1 MWQNHDLESENILR
15 NYTCV
20 ALWLNNSISSICL
33 LLCTEKTSTAW
44 GYQLCEE
51 AVFIAAEEGKHLKR
65 PSAGSWLI
73 ITMDFMAPPPSGA
86 KAAEDKTWSGERCKN
101 TLSSGK
107 DETQNSAR
115 YNLLLKKKREKHT
128 HWCTWVQNAAH
139 RHGGSTQVPAC
150 RGNRWPWRHRWEVF
164 TVCLTFLNLNFVCVL
179 STHRLKKTVLMKI
192 T

>member
-86 KAAEDKTWSGERCKN
+86 KAAEDKTWSGERRKN

-128 HWCTWVQNAAH
+128 ANSLKAQDNTWERLLFGHHPSRIRFGLFLLMLHWHLARAFHKQSQREEV
-139 RHGGSTQVPAC
+139 
-150 RGNRWPWRHRWEVF
+150 GNELHV
-164 TVCLTFLNLNFVCVL
+164 
-179 STHRLKKTVLMKI
+179 
-192 T
+192 